1 MTESEREEFRAYVA
15 ARGAALLRTAVLI
28 TGDRGLAEDLVQTA
42 LVRTYGSW
50 GRIQRREAVDAYV
63 RRVMVNTYVNWW
75 RRRWRGELPT
85 ESLPERPAPDALS
98 RVDDGLSLHDALAR
112 LPRRMRAVVV
122 LRYYDDLPDR
132 EIAAI
137 LGCSTGTVRSQASR
151 ALDKLRSDGA
161 LALDF
166 ERGGR

>member
-1 MTESEREEFRAYVA
+1 VNGPEREEFRAYVA

-42 LVRTYGSW
+42 LLRTYGAW
-50 GRIQRREAVDAYV
+50 GRIREREAVDAYT
-63 RRVMVNTYVNWW
+63 RRVMVTTYVNWW
-75 RRRWRGELPT
+75 RRKWRGELPHGD
-85 ESLPERPAPDALS
+85 LPEQSAPDALG
-98 RVDDGLSLHDALAR
+98 RIEDGASLHDALAR

-122 LRYYDDLPDR
+122 LRYYDDLPDQQ
-132 EIAAI
+132 IAAI

-166 ERGGR
+166 ERDGR